1 MKCIG
6 AQKRVND
13 AKLARLGFVRR
24 ALTRKTYMASNV
36 LLCSHYWRLFGL
48 SSSTTGGVP
57 ILVMR
62 EGANRSR
69 GREAQHN
76 NIMAAKVVAESVRS
90 ALGPKGMDKM
100 LVDSFGDVT
109 ITSDGRTILDEMDV
123 QHPAAKMLV
132 EVAKTQ
138 DKEAGDGT
146 TSAVII
152 AGELLSR
159 AEELIDKNIHPTVII
174 DGYRKA
180 ADKALV
186 TLEKIAIPI
195 DLKSTEY
202 LKKAAST
209 SMGSKLVAEYK
220 DYLADLA
227 VKAMMAV
234 VEKQADGTF
243 RADVDDVKVE
253 KKTGESL
260 KETSLIS
267 GIVLDKEIVHS
278 GMPKR
283 LEKAKI
289 ALLDASLENEKPE
302 MDAKIS
308 IESPEQIEAFLNQE
322 ETMLKD
328 MVEKVLATGTNVVIC
343 QKGIDDMAQ
352 HFLARKG
359 VIAIRRAKKS
369 DMEKLA
375 RATGAKIISSIDAL
389 AASDLGYAAL
399 VEERKTGDDKM
410 TYIEGCKNPK
420 SVTLLIR
427 GGTQRMIAE
436 AERSIHDGLCVVKD
450 LIEDPRIVA
459 GGSAPEMEMA
469 NVIKKYAQTVQ
480 GREQLAITIFAE
492 SLEAIATTLAE
503 NAGLDTVDILSEL
516 RTRHQKGET
525 WAGIDV
531 LAGKVEDMTKI
542 NVYEPLAVKKQIIK
556 SANEAASMIL
566 KIDDVIASQ
575 KMKSPPMPPGGGMP
589 GGMGGMGGMSGG
601 MM

>member
-1 MKCIG
+1 MK
-6 AQKRVND
+6 
-13 AKLARLGFVRR
+13 
-24 ALTRKTYMASNV
+24 
-36 LLCSHYWRLFGL
+36 
-48 SSSTTGGVP
+48 
-57 ILVMR
+57 
-62 EGANRSR
+62 EGSKRSR
-69 GREAQHN
+69 GREAQHA
-76 NIMAAKVVAESVRS
+76 NIMAAKVIAESVRS

-123 QHPAAKMLV
+123 QHPAAKMIV

-138 DKEAGDGT
+138 DKETGDGT

-152 AGELLSR
+152 SGELLSR

-180 ADKALV
+180 ADKALE
-186 TLEKIAIPI
+186 TLDKIAIPI
-195 DLKSTEY
+195 DLKSHDY
-202 LKKAAST
+202 LKKAAAT

-220 DYLADLA
+220 DYFANLA
-227 VKAMMAV
+227 VKAMLAV
-234 VEKQADGTF
+234 SEKQRDGTY

-260 KETSLIS
+260 KDTNLIN

-283 LEKAKI
+283 LENAKI

-308 IESPEQIEAFLNQE
+308 IESPEQIEAFLKQE

-328 MVEKVLATGTNVVIC
+328 MVEKVLASGANVVVC

-359 VIAIRRAKKS
+359 AIAIRRAKKS

-375 RATGAKIISSIDAL
+375 RATGGKIISNINAL
-389 AASDLGYAAL
+389 TASDLGYAAL
-399 VEERKTGDDKM
+399 VEERRTGDDKM

-427 GGTQRMIAE
+427 GGTQRMTAE
-436 AERSIHDGLCVVKD
+436 AERSIHDALCVVKD
-450 LIEDPRIVA
+450 LIEEPKIVA

-469 NVIKKYAQTVQ
+469 SVLKKYAQTVK
-480 GREQLAITIFAE
+480 GREQLAIIVFAE
-492 SLEAIATTLAE
+492 SLEIVATTLAE
-503 NAGLDTVDILSEL
+503 NAGLNPIDILSEL
-516 RTRHQKGET
+516 RIRHEKGET

-556 SANEAASMIL
+556 SANEASTMIL
-566 KIDDVIASQ
+566 KIDDTISTA
-575 KMKSPPMPPGGGMP
+575 KMKTPPMPPGGGMP
-589 GGMGGMGGMSGG
+589 GGMGGMGGMPEG